1 MIEPPAV
8 GFTGSRYGMSVAQAL
23 ALRKLL
29 AEGPWKVLH
38 HGDCV
43 GSDVTAHG
51 FARELGL
58 AVVVHPPVVGTL
70 RARLASAQ
78 VVPPLPYL
86 DRNRAIVTSADH
98 VIATP
103 VSTQVRQGGTWF
115 TIRYAIAQGKPLSVI
130 APSGRIMTAEEI
142 AW

>member
-1 MIEPPAV
+1 MIESPAV
-8 GFTGSRYGMSVAQAL
+8 GFTGSRYGMSLLQART
-23 ALRKLL
+23 LRKLL

-43 GSDVTAHG
+43 GCDVTAHG

-58 AVVVHPPVVGTL
+58 AVVVHPPESSVL
-70 RARLASAQ
+70 RARLASTQ

-86 DRNRAIVTSADH
+86 DRNRAIVMSADH

-103 VSTQVRQGGTWF
+103 RSVAERSGGTWY
-115 TIRYAIAQGKPLSVI
+115 TIRYAVRHGKPVSVI
-130 APSGRIMTAEEI
+130 DLGGRVLDEEEI
-142 AW
+142 GR